1 MKMSLLST
9 LAVAVLINTG
19 CNGGGSEISGKTDI
33 GAPKANA
40 LNECPNL
47 QGQYKNTQHDF
58 KMTIYENKEGG
69 TYKVM
74 LGDGAQEWL
83 VDGQIH
89 SVPQGQYKAWCEKG
103 TLQIEVTD
111 GSKKGAMKIYF
122 SQPNI
127 LVQESTGFGADS
139 REDWQKL

>member
-1 MKMSLLST
+1 MKMSLWPT
-9 LAVAVLINTG
+9 LAVAVLLNTG
-19 CNGGGSEISGKTDI
+19 CSGGGSESSGKTDI
-33 GAPKANA
+33 GAPKANT
-40 LNECPNL
+40 LNECPAL

-58 KMTIYENKEGG
+58 KMTIYEKKEGG

-74 LGDGAQEWL
+74 LGDGAQEYV

-103 TLQIEVTD
+103 SLNIEVTD
-111 GSKKGAMKIYF
+111 GSKKGAIKNYF
-122 SQPNI
+122 TQPNI
-127 LVQESTGFGADS
+127 LTQQTSGFGGDS